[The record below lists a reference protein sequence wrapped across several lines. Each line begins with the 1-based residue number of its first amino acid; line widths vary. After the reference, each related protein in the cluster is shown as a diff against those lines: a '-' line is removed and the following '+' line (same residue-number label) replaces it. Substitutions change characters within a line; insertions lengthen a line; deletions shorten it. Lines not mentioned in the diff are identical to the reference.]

1 MKRNYPYSY
10 DIATGLYD
18 RLARQKYWN
27 NSIHEL
33 TKFAVSE
40 LEPDRLKVLDIGC
53 GPGNSTA
60 MISSMCT
67 NSNITGVDISANMIS
82 RANKK
87 LLRQK
92 QITNVIAYVRSDAS
106 ALPFP
111 ENHFDLITGH
121 SFLYMVKNKKA
132 VIQELARVLKPG
144 GHIAFL
150 EPGTSINAVGRS
162 ALLKDNIRNPKPFT
176 RLQTKL
182 LLIRI
187 YSTRKGLVTPSHIH
201 SIFDEAGLSD
211 FIWKEAMGGRALMF
225 RARKLE
231 N

>member
-1 MKRNYPYSY
+1 MKRVYPYSY
-10 DIATGLYD
+10 DLATGLYD
-18 RLARQKYWN
+18 RLARQKFWN

-40 LEPDRLKVLDIGC
+40 LESNQLNVLDVGC

-60 MISSMCT
+60 MIAAMCI
-67 NSNITGVDISANMIS
+67 NSNITGVDISVNMINRAKRKLS
-82 RANKK
+82 REKETSNA
-87 LLRQK
+87 
-92 QITNVIAYVRSDAS
+92 ITYVRSDAAS
-106 ALPFP
+106 LPFP
-111 ENHFDLITGH
+111 DNHFDLITGH
-121 SFLYMVKNKKA
+121 SFLYMVRNKKA
-132 VIQELARVLKPG
+132 VIQELTRVLKPG

-162 ALLKDNIRNPKPFT
+162 ALLKDNIRNPKPYT

-187 YSTRKGLVTPSHIH
+187 YSSRKGLVTPSHIH

-211 FIWKEAMGGRALMF
+211 FIWKEAMGGRALLFKAM
-225 RARKLE
+225 KK
-231 N
+231 